1 MKGPPDSAAII
12 EGGHN
17 YCWAATLSDDQN
29 KLHVELWVLKDD
41 AWNTVS
47 GSGFSLDRVSAQKL
61 FPLLQAFLASTSEKL
76 HAEVARLEK
85 TLVAAYADVAA
96 SDPTA
101 EAIVALIA
109 GREEPR

>member
-1 MKGPPDSAAII
+1 MKGPPDSATVI

-17 YCWAATLSDDQN
+17 YYWAATLSDDRN
-29 KLHVELWVLKDD
+29 KLHVELWVLQGD
-41 AWNTVS
+41 AWDTVS

-85 TLVAAYADVAA
+85 ALVAAYADIAT
-96 SDPTA
+96 SDPTS
-101 EAIVALIA
+101 EAIAALIA
-109 GREEPR
+109 AREEPR